1 MDAEDG
7 NTPSSRKKKP
17 VTALDTLNPFDLQ
30 NQMIAPASKPIPDIL
45 DILGKINLDTT
56 FRKKHVKINE
66 MYKMLTGDLGVSIE
80 IADLKNLNRFLQN
93 RQSADDDDAN
103 YMDRDE
109 TVIDLGYLKT
119 MIPKTS
125 KGDPQIVN
133 RLQEELRILKMNQS
147 NNPDAEYALR
157 KAQNLQREISS
168 VENDKQELQQKV
180 SKLESQKSRLE

>member
-1 MDAEDG
+1 
-7 NTPSSRKKKP
+7 
-17 VTALDTLNPFDLQ
+17 
-30 NQMIAPASKPIPDIL
+30 MIAPASKPIPDIL

-109 TVIDLGYLKT
+109 TVIDIGYLKT

-125 KGDPQIVN
+125 KGDP
-133 RLQEELRILKMNQS
+133 
-147 NNPDAEYALR
+147 
-157 KAQNLQREISS
+157 
-168 VENDKQELQQKV
+168 
-180 SKLESQKSRLE
+180 